1 MQAEYQNIQSECE
14 SLQRADNN
22 IRQENQKFRKEI
34 QTLQDTVKSQQAMI
48 DLSDWK
54 NTLLG
59 SEKEIFETPKRNSI
73 SGYEKPTTEHPSFNK
88 IKTEVSHKLS
98 SGRRSPLI
106 KASGGKVDPNK
117 ITEVSKKIIEENE
130 GYWKDL
136 RLF

>member
-1 MQAEYQNIQSECE
+1 MQIEYQNIQSECE

-22 IRQENQKFRKEI
+22 IRQENQKLRKEI
-34 QTLQDTVKSQQAMI
+34 QSLQDTIKSQQAMI
-48 DLSDWK
+48 DMSDWK

-59 SEKEIFETPKRNSI
+59 SENEIFGTPKRNSN
-73 SGYEKPTTEHPSFNK
+73 SVYEKPPKEHPSFSK

-106 KASGGKVDPNK
+106 KASGGKAEPK
-117 ITEVSKKIIEENE
+117 QITEASKKIIEENE
-130 GYWKDL
+130 GYLKDL